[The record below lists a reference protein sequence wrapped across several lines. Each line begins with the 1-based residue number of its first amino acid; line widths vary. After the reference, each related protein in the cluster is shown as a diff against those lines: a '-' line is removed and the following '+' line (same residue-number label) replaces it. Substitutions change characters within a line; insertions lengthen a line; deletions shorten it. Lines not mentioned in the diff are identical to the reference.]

1 MIKTGD
7 YIMWRNS
14 ISATIATLLIAAFV
28 QNTTSAQAANHQS
41 YQSTGRL
48 KAKVPSA
55 FNRVARWRLPGVYG
69 EAAGSPVGARHQ
81 RTLNETG
88 FITQDRNL
96 EGYPRPR
103 D

>member
-1 MIKTGD
+1 
-7 YIMWRNS
+7 MWRNS
-14 ISATIATLLIAAFV
+14 ISATIATLLIATFV
-28 QNTTSAQAANHQS
+28 QITTSAQAANHQP
-41 YQSTGRL
+41 YQSTV
-48 KAKVPSA
+48 KAKVPPA
-55 FNRVARWRLPGVYG
+55 FNRPARGRLPDVYG
-69 EAAGSPVGARHQ
+69 EAAGSPMGARHQ